1 MTRIEALA
9 MVFTSIHLVQ
19 SLSPLFNEFVVNWL
33 WSLLLQTNL
42 GQNSMPNLFEN
53 TVICEGAAHSP
64 LLGHFLGCSKSSK
77 S

>member
-42 GQNSMPNLFEN
+42 GQNSSW
-53 TVICEGAAHSP
+53 A
-64 LLGHFLGCSKSSK
+64 FLRVL
-77 S
+77 